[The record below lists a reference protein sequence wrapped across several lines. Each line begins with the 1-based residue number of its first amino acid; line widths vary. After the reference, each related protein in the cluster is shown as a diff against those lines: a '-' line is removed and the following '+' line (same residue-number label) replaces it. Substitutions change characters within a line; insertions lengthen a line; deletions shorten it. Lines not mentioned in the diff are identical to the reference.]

1 MLKNKFFQAI
11 IVVII
16 LSIIG
21 YSFFNSD
28 STSSVSSYDKQL
40 TKERTDKNT
49 FFRTNE
55 KSPIENRDSFK
66 GLNYFPPNS
75 KLKLNAKI
83 LPYEGNDIEA
93 QVPMT
98 DGSVEKYE
106 KYGFVAFEIQNQ
118 TYKLLVYRLDKT
130 LSILFKDA
138 TAPTDTYG
146 GGRYIDIPLE
156 KVQNGNEVVLDFNS
170 AYNPYCAYNHTYACP
185 LPPKENVLAIRIEAG
200 EKKFE

>member
-1 MLKNKFFQAI
+1 MLKNKFFQAL

-28 STSSVSSYDKQL
+28 ATSSVSNYDKQL
-40 TKERTDKNT
+40 TKERTDKDT
-49 FFRTNE
+49 FYRTNE
-55 KSPIENRDSFK
+55 KSPIENKDSFR
-66 GLNYFPPNS
+66 GLNYFSPNS

-83 LPYEGNDIEA
+83 LSYEGSDIEA

-170 AYNPYCAYNHTYACP
+170 AYNPYCTYNHTYACP
-185 LPPKENVLAIRIEAG
+185 LPPKENVLPIRIEAG